1 MFYCEVSKLSDNM
14 KSIKIL
20 IVFIT
25 VIGCRND
32 NFLLDSTPP
41 LFTIP
46 PIPIAQVS
54 SFIPFGQFLTPTQQ
68 NPAIEYFGN
77 QSDIP
82 VVSVSEGIVVD
93 VRRNPTIDDFEI
105 WIKPS
110 NNATWLI
117 IYDHVVE
124 VTISKGDQ
132 VQTGSLLGTIGLGN
146 RVELQVND
154 DQNIAHCPLQFGTSS
169 FIQQHMNL
177 YEEWCVEETVT
188 P

>member
-1 MFYCEVSKLSDNM
+1 M

-20 IVFIT
+20 MIFIIA
-25 VIGCRND
+25 IGCRD
-32 NFLLDSTPP
+32 DDFLLDSTPP
-41 LFTIP
+41 SFAIP
-46 PIPIAQVS
+46 AIPIDQVS
-54 SFIPFGQFLTPTQQ
+54 SCIPFGQFLTPTQQ

-77 QSDIP
+77 QSDIS

-93 VRRNPTIDDFEI
+93 VRMNPTIDDFEI

-124 VTISKGDQ
+124 VAISKGDHVQ
-132 VQTGSLLGTIGLGN
+132 VGALLGTIGLGN

-154 DQNIAHCPLQFGTSS
+154 DHNVAHCPLQFGTPN
-169 FIQQHMNL
+169 FIQQHTNL
-177 YEEWCVEETVT
+177 YEEWCVEETVI